1 MGFIYFVFESAF
13 LSVFVCVFVIVFV
26 SATVATTRIQWVV
39 KSCKVRIPG

>member
-39 KSCKVRIPG
+39 NSCEVRISG